1 MNLIQRTASA
11 IRAFKHEFT
20 TERSL
25 TQEELAHERKY
36 PRIYSTLWGGSN
48 DRALQIGAIYACSKI
63 LGEDVGSLPLFV
75 FERSKDRKEASKA
88 YDHPCYEK
96 LHDLANPETS
106 AVSFRECLT
115 SAAALTGRGYA
126 RIARN
131 GVGDVSAL
139 WQLSPNEVTEE
150 KDRAGNYYYLV
161 TERGGPQKTYES
173 KDIFRVDGFSFDGYK
188 GNNVLRYACKTIG
201 LTDSAQ
207 TYAQEFFD
215 NDHTPGLVLEHPGK
229 LTPPAIQLIKEAWE
243 RAVASHSVAVA
254 AEGMKVNAYG
264 QTNDKAQLIEQRKF
278 QVIEACR
285 WFRMPP
291 HKLADLD
298 RAHFT
303 NVEQQDTDYFRST
316 LRPWLV
322 RWEQAV
328 YRCLLSVTERT
339 QFFAEHSVEGFLR
352 GDFKTQTEGFA
363 ALWDRGVLSVN
374 DIRAFLNQNPIPDG
388 DKHFVP
394 LNFRDISDTAS
405 AVVAQPPAQEKP

>member
-1 MNLIQRTASA
+1 MNLIRRTAA
-11 IRAFKHEFT
+11 ALRAFKHEFT
-20 TERSL
+20 TTGPIDVEY
-25 TQEELAHERKY
+25 ERKY
-36 PRIYSTLWGGSN
+36 RNIYTTLYGGAN

-63 LGEDVGSLPLFV
+63 LGEDVGSLPLFM
-75 FERSKDRKEASKA
+75 FERVADGSEKA
-88 YDHPCYEK
+88 YSHPCYEK
-96 LHDLANPETS
+96 LHDLPNPDTS
-106 AVSFRECLT
+106 AVSFRESLT
-115 SAAALTGRGYA
+115 SAAALTGTGYA

-131 GVGDVSAL
+131 SLGDVVAL
-139 WQLSPNEVTEE
+139 WQLSPNQVVRD
-150 KDRAGNYYYLV
+150 KDRRGNRVFLV
-161 TERGGPQKTYES
+161 TEGGAPQKTYS
-173 KDIFRVDGFSFDGYK
+173 AQDIFVLEGFSFDGYR
-188 GNNVLRYACKTIG
+188 GNNVLSYACKTIG

-215 NDHTPGLVLEHPGK
+215 KDHTPGVVLEHPGR
-229 LTPPAIQLIKEAWE
+229 LTPSAIELMKEAW
-243 RAVASHSVAVA
+243 RKSTTSHDIAVI
-254 AEGMKVNAYG
+254 AEGMKLNMYG

-328 YRCLLSVTERT
+328 YRCLLTVSERT
-339 QFFAEHSVEGFLR
+339 RFYAEHSVEGFLR

-363 ALWDRGVLSVN
+363 ALWDRSVLN
-374 DIRAFLNQNPIPDG
+374 ANEIRAFLNQNPIPG
-388 DKHFVP
+388 GEKYFVP
-394 LNFRDISDTAS
+394 LNFRDVQEAAI
-405 AVVAQPPAQEKP
+405 AVTEEAA